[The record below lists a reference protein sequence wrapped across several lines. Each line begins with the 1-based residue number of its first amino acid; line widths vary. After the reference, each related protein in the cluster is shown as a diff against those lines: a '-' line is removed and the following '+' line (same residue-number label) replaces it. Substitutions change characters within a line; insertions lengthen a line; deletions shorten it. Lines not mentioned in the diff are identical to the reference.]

1 MMNQPGLDRNRESIA
16 LCSLQKIHS
25 LLFTRYNCS
34 LLNNKKCEFKL
45 KEQDDSSLA
54 PRSNGKENTAIDEE
68 ININDLV
75 RYKYGP
81 NREDS
86 MICLVLSE
94 SKKKRHFDLVPT
106 TLTSYLPWDVND
118 RKQWLSS
125 KKPKTVSIDKYW
137 LDGTQRLQNS
147 KEDAKED
154 DRTWTIELL
163 KKVEPRVDITGNDYH
178 AILPD
183 LVKEQTQV
191 SSNQPQRVFFPETT
205 KDKIGKSRFYREIE
219 HYKYDAMLPLSENS
233 YLDRMNHDEFKVY
246 IKKVETMSQSK
257 RYIFFRKRKTVKV

>member
-1 MMNQPGLDRNRESIA
+1 MMNQAGLNRNRESIA

-34 LLNNKKCEFKL
+34 LLDNKKYEFKF
-45 KEQDDSSLA
+45 KEQDESSLA
-54 PRSNGKENTAIDEE
+54 PRSNGKENTATEE

-81 NREDS
+81 NRDDS

-125 KKPKTVSIDKYW
+125 KKSKTVSIDKYW
-137 LDGTQRLQNS
+137 LDGTQRVQNS

-154 DRTWTIELL
+154 DRIWTIELL

-191 SSNQPQRVFFPETT
+191 SSIEPHRVFFPETT

-219 HYKYDAMLPLSENS
+219 DYKYDEMLPLSENV
-233 YLDRMNHDEFKVY
+233 YLDRMNDAEFKVY

-257 RYIFFRKRKTVKV
+257 RHTFFQKRRNVKV